1 MEDDRREFTRLVFE
15 KDEIQ
20 IFSDDA
26 LLFGKLNDISKG
38 D

>member
-1 MEDDRREFTRLVFE
+1 MEDDRREFTRFVFD

-26 LLFGKLNDISKG
+26 MCRESEFITKP
-38 D
+38 